1 MKNRALAL
9 ITAAVAI
16 VAGASLW
23 RVFITAA
30 DSASLRGQSGD
41 DALLEALL
49 EDEPGRAKPKIEPG
63 RDNPPPVQQFQRLPQ
78 RTMPASEQARVRV
91 ALFKHYPVRRLE
103 PQTGASCRSAS
114 SVLRGRIDI
123 SRIRRGNLV
132 CQAEGAATIAV
143 NNALY
148 HGSIELVRHGGDWLA
163 INQVPI
169 ETYVASVVGAEM
181 PSHWNKEALKAQA
194 VAARSYALVHMVRPA
209 SAHYHL
215 GDSTRW
221 QVYAGVSSTSTT
233 TRQATQAT
241 EGEVLQFRGGL
252 VESLYAASAEIS
264 AEAHG
269 HLGASMSQA
278 GAQSLAEQ
286 GKNYVQ
292 ILNRY
297 YNGAGLAR
305 IRLDGD

>member
-23 RVFITAA
+23 KVFVSAA
-30 DSASLRGQSGD
+30 DTASQRGQSGD

-49 EDEPGRAKPKIEPG
+49 EDEQGRAKPKIEPG
-63 RDNPPPVQQFQRLPQ
+63 RDNQPPVQQFQRLPQ

-221 QVYAGVSSTSTT
+221 QVYAGVGSTSST

>member
-1 MKNRALAL
+1 MRNRALAL
-9 ITAAVAI
+9 ITAAVA
-16 VAGASLW
+16 VVGGTSLW
-23 RVFITAA
+23 RIFVSDA
-30 DSASLRGQSGD
+30 DSASLLGPSGN

-49 EDEPGRAKPKIEPG
+49 DDEIARAKPKLEPG
-63 RDNPPPVQQFQRLPQ
+63 PNNAPAVRQYQRLPQ
-78 RTMPASEQARVRV
+78 RAMPASEQARVRV
-91 ALFKHYPVRRLE
+91 ALFKHYPVRRLQ
-103 PQTGASCRSAS
+103 PQAGASCRSAS

-123 SRIRRGNLV
+123 TRIRRGNLI
-132 CQAEGAATIAV
+132 CPAEGAATIAV
-143 NNALY
+143 NNSLY
-148 HGSIELVRHGGDWLA
+148 QGSIELVRHGGDWLA

-181 PSHWNKEALKAQA
+181 PSHWNQEALKAQA

-221 QVYAGVSSTSTT
+221 QVYAGVGSTSSS

-292 ILNRY
+292 ILDRY